1 MKFDLNIGN
10 YNKQELQ
17 EIFEL
22 PANYDMFVL
31 DNTEEQF
38 RNTITVDQSIDTN
51 MKKQI
56 LSFISAAKKMLSA
69 DVRSDIIKRVEA
81 SNIYNTDISLK
92 PSQTTDA
99 GNTFIIDK
107 PITPYAQSFPSEF
120 YSGKINPLRKRVITQ
135 NLNIDTS
142 FRDNYYTSTS
152 SNFHFDLPVKFSNIM
167 DIQLASFEM
176 PTTFYTISKQLGN
189 NFFTLRTE
197 DVDGNDTSIFVVITI
212 PNGDYT
218 NADLISYLNNYITTV
233 LVGTPF
239 ASISFIQNNT
249 NNSGSGEMVVQSST
263 FTKFTLDFQTNS
275 QGYPD
280 TGTPLPLKF
289 GWLIGFRAGKYFNKS
304 SYVSEG
310 IINLTG
316 LSYLFLV
323 VNDYNNNVN
332 NGFYSAFNNS
342 ILNNNILARISIIK
356 TNPTQNFDLVNQNNL
371 SIITSPRQYFGPVDI
386 QKLHIQLLDGYGRI
400 IDLNNMDYSFCLTF
414 HAVYDL

>member
-1 MKFDLNIGN
+1 MGLFDRAKDSRI
-10 YNKQELQ
+10 Q
-17 EIFEL
+17 
-22 PANYDMFVL
+22 
-31 DNTEEQF
+31 
-38 RNTITVDQSIDTN
+38 
-51 MKKQI
+51 QI
-56 LSFISAAKKMLSA
+56 
-69 DVRSDIIKRVEA
+69 
-81 SNIYNTDISLK
+81 
-92 PSQTTDA
+92 
-99 GNTFIIDK
+99 
-107 PITPYAQSFPSEF
+107 
-120 YSGKINPLRKRVITQ
+120 
-135 NLNIDTS
+135 
-142 FRDNYYTSTS
+142 
-152 SNFHFDLPVKFSNIM
+152 
-167 DIQLASFEM
+167 
-176 PTTFYTISKQLGN
+176 ISKQLGN

>member
-1 MKFDLNIGN
+1 MNFDLNIGN

-17 EIFEL
+17 EIFKL

-107 PITPYAQSFPSEF
+107 PITPYSQSFPSEF

>member
-69 DVRSDIIKRVEA
+69 DVTSDIIKRVEA

-120 YSGKINPLRKRVITQ
+120 YSGKINPLKKRVITQ

-289 GWLIGFRAGKYFNKS
+289 GWLIGFRAG
-304 SYVSEG
+304 
-310 IINLTG
+310 
-316 LSYLFLV
+316 
-323 VNDYNNNVN
+323 
-332 NGFYSAFNNS
+332 
-342 ILNNNILARISIIK
+342 
-356 TNPTQNFDLVNQNNL
+356 
-371 SIITSPRQYFGPVDI
+371 
-386 QKLHIQLLDGYGRI
+386 
-400 IDLNNMDYSFCLTF
+400 
-414 HAVYDL
+414 